1 MEISHYF
8 ETIQLHVTL
17 TKIPILSPSPQVLM
31 IRLHVYKLILEI
43 TTKTVFDPRRH
54 DARIKIVR

>member
-31 IRLHVYKLILEI
+31 IRLHVYKLILET
-43 TTKTVFDPRRH
+43 TTKTVFDPRVMTH
-54 DARIKIVR
+54 E